1 MKSEYYLSSQHI
13 ILDFASR
20 VQLHSESIGVALLS
34 SAHVERILSNMNLGE
49 GSTITKVL
57 HSPGNPASSLSV
69 RWGSS

>member
-49 GSTITKVL
+49 GATITF
-57 HSPGNPASSLSV
+57 
-69 RWGSS
+69 